1 MASRICYHCKQQV
14 DDGDPHDCWT
24 TTEAALT
31 QDLSEDLQEAWQ
43 RLREEA
49 VALGEQRVYASH
61 NSIMF
66 SRTTCY
72 CFVRPK
78 KQFLE
83 VCLFLGRTVAGP
95 AVRRSTP
102 SSRTK
107 IAHILHIR
115 HRDEVEAPVTG
126 WLREAYEWSERARSK
141 RPGAKPAGA
150 AKPGAVATTAKKAG
164 AAKPGGR
171 RAAAS
176 TGARSKGRRAV
187 KP

>member
-1 MASRICYHCKQQV
+1 MASRICYHCKQPV
-14 DDGDPHDCWT
+14 SEGESHDCWT
-24 TTEAALT
+24 TTESALT

-66 SRTTCY
+66 SRTACY

-95 AVRRSTP
+95 AVRRSVP

-107 IAHILHIR
+107 IAHTLHIR
-115 HRDEVEAPVTG
+115 HRDEVEAPITD
-126 WLREAYEWSERARSK
+126 WLREAYDWSEL
-141 RPGAKPAGA
+141 AGA
-150 AKPGAVATTAKKAG
+150 AKRTGAKGSAASKKRAAVATTRKAAAVTKKALRP
-164 AAKPGGR
+164 KDK
-171 RAAAS
+171 RA
-176 TGARSKGRRAV
+176 RQR
-187 KP
+187 